1 MNVEQYDAAYQQ
13 VGFNGK
19 VDLFKRLFTE
29 ADAMTQTYWLV
40 AAYVVTADSVLSA
53 PEIRA

>member
-1 MNVEQYDAAYQQ
+1 MNVERYDAAYQQ